1 MPYCPKCRFEY
12 NLEITRCPDCDVE
25 LVEQLFEEEVEYS
38 DERSLEE
45 AGWVPIGILT
55 ANSYAEMVAEGL
67 RDNGIEAEVIAQA
80 GYFGISGMMG
90 DGSYAPGGSGY
101 VILVPTAQVEAAN
114 EIAELLLGD
123 IWVKS
128 RLTKPPKIGQ

>member
-1 MPYCPKCRFEY
+1 MPFCPKCRYEY
-12 NLEITRCPDCDVE
+12 NPEITRCPDCDAE
-25 LVEQLFEEEVEYS
+25 LVEQLLEEVEYS
-38 DERSLEE
+38 DEGSLEE

-55 ANSYAEMVAEGL
+55 ANSYAEMLAEGL
-67 RDNGIEAEVIAQA
+67 RDNGIEAEVISQA

-90 DGSYAPGGSGY
+90 DGSYAPGGGGY

-123 IWVKS
+123 IWIKS